1 MRLSGKQVAI
11 IGAGRGVGR
20 SIVASA
26 YFEGA
31 RVLAVAR
38 NTEALARLAVEFP
51 GIEILAIDATDE
63 TAPARVFSMIQPDV
77 LVICGGALPYVAPLQ
92 EQTWEQFARNW
103 DTDVRASFLFCKA
116 ALRLP
121 LSPGAS
127 IVLISSGAA
136 IGGSHLSGS
145 YAGAKRMQMFLAEYA
160 QEASERLNLGLRFLA
175 LAPRR
180 IMPGTALGQN
190 AVEGYSRYNGISA
203 AEFIDQLRPAG
214 QTPEHVAK
222 ALVELVTAPTGNE
235 GNVFVVSGSGV
246 ESLP

>member
-31 RVLAVAR
+31 RILAVAR
-38 NTEALARLAVEFP
+38 NTESLARLAAEFP
-51 GIEILAIDATDE
+51 GIQTLAIDATDE
-63 TAPARVFSMIQPDV
+63 TAPDRVLSMIQPDV
-77 LVICGGALPYVAPLQ
+77 LVICGGAFPYMAPLQ
-92 EQTWEQFARNW
+92 EQTWEQFTRNW
-103 DTDVRASFLFCKA
+103 NTDVKASFLFCKA

-121 LSPGAS
+121 LSPGATV
-127 IVLISSGAA
+127 VLISSGAA

-175 LAPRR
+175 LVPRR
-180 IMPGTALGQN
+180 IMPGTTLGKV
-190 AVEGYSRYNGISA
+190 AVEGYSSYNGISSA
-203 AEFIDQLRPAG
+203 DFIDQLGPS

-222 ALVELVTAPTGNE
+222 ALVELVTASNGNE
-235 GNVFVVSGSGV
+235 GNVFVVSGSGI